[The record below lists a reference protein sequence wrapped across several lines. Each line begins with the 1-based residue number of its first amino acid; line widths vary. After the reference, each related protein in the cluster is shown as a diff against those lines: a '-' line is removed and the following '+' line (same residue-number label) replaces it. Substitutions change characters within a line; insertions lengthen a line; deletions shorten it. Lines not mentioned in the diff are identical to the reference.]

1 MTMKKQKKTMVGK
14 MIGMGITNLVGV
26 GLIGAT
32 ATGVAAMPA
41 GTAKTLAGNIPALQ
55 SVALMSENLKLVS
68 GSKSKKGKNIDWGL

>member
-1 MTMKKQKKTMVGK
+1 MKKQKKTMLGNMLSVGV
-14 MIGMGITNLVGV
+14 TNLVGV

-41 GTAKTLAGNIPALQ
+41 GTARTIAGNIPALQ